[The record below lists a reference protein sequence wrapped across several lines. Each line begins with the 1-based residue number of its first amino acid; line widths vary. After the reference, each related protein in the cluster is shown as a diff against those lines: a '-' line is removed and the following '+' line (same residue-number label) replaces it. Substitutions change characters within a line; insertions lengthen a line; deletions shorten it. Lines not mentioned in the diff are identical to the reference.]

1 MASIIKPSAF
11 DIDSLVF
18 SQPMKNKQGSNT
30 VYLNYNGKKKV
41 VLQTPKMNAPF
52 GLSEYPTETGP
63 KFSLDASFLTMDED
77 TKVAELHSILK
88 SLDDKLVKTA
98 CDNSEKWFGKTI
110 KEEVVR
116 EFYRPLVKEGKQ
128 KKDSEDR
135 YPDTVK
141 FKIRTLNGDV
151 NVEVYDKDRKKTTID
166 ELVPG
171 SKVRCIFELS
181 PVWFVNKNFGITL
194 NLIQLEVSK
203 PEKITGFCFD
213 DDEFEEEY
221 EDIED

>member
-1 MASIIKPSAF
+1 MTSIIKASTF
-11 DIDSLVF
+11 DINSLVF
-18 SQPMKNKQGSNT
+18 SQPTKNKQGSNT

-77 TKVAELHSILK
+77 TKVVELHSLLK
-88 SLDDKLVKTA
+88 SLDDKLVKIA
-98 CDNSEKWFGKTI
+98 CDNSYKWFGKSM

-116 EFYRPLVKEGKQ
+116 EFYRPLVKEGKH
-128 KKDSEDR
+128 KKDSDER

-151 NVEVYDKDRKKTTID
+151 NLEVYDKDRNKTTID

-203 PEKITGFCFD
+203 PEKISGFSFD
-213 DDEFEEEY
+213 DDEEFEEY

>member
-1 MASIIKPSAF
+1 MKFYWISTEKGLVNLKPLMCEFFKHFPRFDNADPQDAQEAILCIIDILERSCPDIKPWF
-11 DIDSLVF
+11 
-18 SQPMKNKQGSNT
+18 
-30 VYLNYNGKKKV
+30 YGKKI
-41 VLQTPKMNAPF
+41 QETIWPK
-52 GLSEYPTETGP
+52 
-63 KFSLDASFLTMDED
+63 
-77 TKVAELHSILK
+77 
-88 SLDDKLVKTA
+88 
-98 CDNSEKWFGKTI
+98 GKTM

-116 EFYRPLVKEGKQ
+116 EFYRPLVKEGKH
-128 KKDSEDR
+128 KKDSDER

-151 NVEVYDKDRKKTTID
+151 NLEVYDKDRNKTTID

-203 PEKITGFCFD
+203 PEKISGFSFD
-213 DDEFEEEY
+213 DDEEFEEY